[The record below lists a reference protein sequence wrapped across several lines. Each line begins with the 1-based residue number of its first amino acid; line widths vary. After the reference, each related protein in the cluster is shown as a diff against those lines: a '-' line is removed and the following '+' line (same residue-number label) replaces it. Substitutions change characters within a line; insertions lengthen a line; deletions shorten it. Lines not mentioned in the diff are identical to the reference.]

1 MSSNFNV
8 LLWIEDRDYYSIE
21 GILVM
26 NGPFF
31 DLCAMSKFVHYAKY
45 SHDPIVR
52 EKKEGT
58 RAKLTSLS
66 LSPYVMNERLH
77 YWGHFFIPQWVKTN
91 G

>member
-1 MSSNFNV
+1 MSNFNV

-45 SHDPIVR
+45 SHDPIDR

-66 LSPYVMNERLH
+66 LSICYE
-77 YWGHFFIPQWVKTN
+77 WKTPLLGTLFHSTMGQN
-91 G
+91 